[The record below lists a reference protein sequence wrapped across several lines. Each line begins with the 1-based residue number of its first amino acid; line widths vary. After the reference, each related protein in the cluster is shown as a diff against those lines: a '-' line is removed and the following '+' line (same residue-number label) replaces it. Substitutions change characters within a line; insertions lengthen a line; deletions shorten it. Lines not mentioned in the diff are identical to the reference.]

1 MVIFNSYVK
10 LPEGNW
16 DELMRSYEICHLMI
30 QWALVSAGEG
40 HLDDSMDFEE
50 MNGDHSAHHR
60 PTLPGYPHQP

>member
-1 MVIFNSYVK
+1 
-10 LPEGNW
+10 
-16 DELMRSYEICHLMI
+16 MRSYEICHLMI